1 MQYEA
6 ILFDVGDTLIE
17 YEPDLGSYYLQR
29 LRKICPQ
36 LLEDSLRTELFAAVK
51 NAEYAQL
58 MKEYLGAPR
67 MPDDDFMTMMDRAAV
82 EVIFPG
88 EADGWLPKLQE
99 TPAPR
104 MKKMVKAE
112 IRGVLRQLSARVRLG
127 VVSNYTSD
135 LLKYLQEMQLA
146 EFFETIVISETV
158 GVEKPDP
165 HIMEIALND
174 MGLSP
179 EKCLYVGDH
188 PFDVLCARRAGMD
201 CAWLAPPQANLP
213 DGIGCE
219 ETMRIGSL
227 TELLALVG

>member
-1 MQYEA
+1 MKYEA

-17 YEPDLGSYYLQR
+17 YEPDLGGYYLER
-29 LRKICPQ
+29 LRKISPRP
-36 LLEDSLRTELFAAVK
+36 LEESLRAELFAAVK

-67 MPDDDFMTMMDRAAV
+67 MPDDEFMTMMDRAAV
-82 EVIFPG
+82 EVIFP
-88 EADGWLPKLQE
+88 EDTDDWLPRLQE
-99 TPAPR
+99 TPAPH
-104 MKKMVKAE
+104 MKKLVKAE
-112 IRGVLRQLSARVRLG
+112 TRQVLEQLAAAGVRLG

-135 LLKYLQEMQLA
+135 LLEYLKEMQLA
-146 EFFETIVISETV
+146 DYFEAIVISEMV

-165 HIMEIALND
+165 RIMEIALGE

-201 CAWLAPPQANLP
+201 CADRTRCGRYRPGRSW
-213 DGIGCE
+213 GC
-219 ETMRIGSL
+219 
-227 TELLALVG
+227 

>member
-1 MQYEA
+1 
-6 ILFDVGDTLIE
+6 
-17 YEPDLGSYYLQR
+17 
-29 LRKICPQ
+29 
-36 LLEDSLRTELFAAVK
+36 
-51 NAEYAQL
+51 

-82 EVIFPG
+82 EVVFPQG
-88 EADGWLPKLQE
+88 VDTWLPKLQE
-99 TPAPR
+99 TPAPH

-112 IRGVLRQLSARVRLG
+112 TRGVLQQLSACARLG

-135 LLKYLQEMQLA
+135 LLGYLQEMQLA

-165 HIMEIALND
+165 RIMEIALNE
-174 MGLSP
+174 MRLSP

-201 CAWLAPPQANLP
+201 CAWLAPPQAKLP
-213 DGIGCE
+213 EGIGCE
-219 ETMRIGSL
+219 ETMRGGSL
-227 TELLALVG
+227 SELLAMVG